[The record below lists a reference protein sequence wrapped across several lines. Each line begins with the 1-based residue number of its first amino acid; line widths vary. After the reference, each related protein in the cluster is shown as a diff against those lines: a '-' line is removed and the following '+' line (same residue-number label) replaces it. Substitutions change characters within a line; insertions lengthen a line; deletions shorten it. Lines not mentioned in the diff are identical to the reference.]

1 MITWRAR
8 AHQQCDFVLLL
19 TYQTNRVIPEH
30 AGALVLGF
38 VASYLL
44 ELFRNRWTTQNTQ
57 EVRNAERQQA
67 EHLDRVA
74 FERDGL
80 RAMHATIHELLNG
93 VNAIAVA
100 QAEAAGLDWR
110 ESDGGQELRAA
121 AMHANVKCSHE
132 SALLLHPPVIDAVER
147 LTAAAYPMY
156 WTRESGSDPRHND
169 DFYGAATAATR
180 AIATRLRELYGF
192 AASGG

>member
-1 MITWRAR
+1 MVDRMA
-8 AHQQCDFVLLL
+8 VLLPL
-19 TYQTNRVIPEH
+19 IT
-30 AGALVLGF
+30 LVLGF

-67 EHLDRVA
+67 EHLDRVT

-80 RAMHATIHELLNG
+80 RAMHAAIHDLLNR
-93 VNAIAVA
+93 VNAIAAA
-100 QAEAAGLDWR
+100 QAKAEAAGLDWR
-110 ESDGGQELRAA
+110 EGDSGQQLRAA
-121 AMHANVKCSHE
+121 AMNANVLCSHE
-132 SALLLHPPVIDAVER
+132 SALLLHRLVIEAVER
-147 LTAAAYPMY
+147 LTAAAHPMY
-156 WTRESGSDPRHND
+156 STRESGTDPGHNS
-169 DFYGAATAATR
+169 DFYGAATDATR